1 VIFLQFPFF
10 DGLEAFH
17 DFQRDGPM
25 IIDGELPFLADKG
38 KADRD
43 YHRRQ
48 DAMATSISAMMV
60 PRCFKFAFIE

>member
-1 VIFLQFPFF
+1 
-10 DGLEAFH
+10 
-17 DFQRDGPM
+17 M